1 MLEDLLDEAAA
12 VERPARRVVRD
23 RRAAFR
29 GALSIWLLVAALV
42 LQVLSLVQQFSYLF
56 APRPGELPVVIAVLA
71 TAVIVGLVGV
81 VVGCMAATKAD
92 GRRAGVFG
100 SALGLGFLVLF
111 GAASWFGWGFLG
123 ALSAPI

>member
-1 MLEDLLDEAAA
+1 MLQDLLDEAAA
-12 VERPARRVVRD
+12 VERPARRVVHD
-23 RRAAFR
+23 RRAAFL
-29 GALSIWLLVAALV
+29 GALSIWLLGAALV

-56 APRPGELPVVIAVLA
+56 APRPGELPIVIAVLA

>member
-12 VERPARRVVRD
+12 VERPARRVVVD
-23 RRAAFR
+23 RRAAFHGR
-29 GALSIWLLVAALV
+29 LSILLLLAAIV
-42 LQVLSLVQQFSYLF
+42 LQTVSLVQQFSYLF
-56 APRPGELPVVIAVLA
+56 APRPGELAILIAVLA
-71 TAVIVGLVGV
+71 TAVLVGV
-81 VVGCMAATKAD
+81 AGIVVGCMAATKAD

>member
-1 MLEDLLDEAAA
+1 MLEDLLDEAAP

-23 RRAAFR
+23 RRAAFL
-29 GALSIWLLVAALV
+29 GSLSIWLLLAALV
-42 LQVLSLVQQFSYLF
+42 LQAVSLAQQFSYLF
-56 APRPGELPVVIAVLA
+56 APRPGELAVVVAVLA
-71 TAVIVGLVGV
+71 TAVLVGLAGV
-81 VVGCMAATKAD
+81 VAGAMASAKPD

-100 SALGLGFLVLF
+100 SALGIGFLVLF